1 MHEMAIA
8 TELLAHTLS
17 AVEAHAD
24 PASPQP
30 GNERIEE
37 VEVEVGLMRLVVPE
51 ALELAWQ
58 AACEGTAAEGASI
71 TITEVPLAAR
81 CRSCG
86 RTFDPE
92 IDNYL
97 CPDCNEADVEICAG
111 NDIVLKTVTCRS
123 KEG

>member
-8 TELLAHTLS
+8 TELLAQTLS

-24 PASPQP
+24 QASPQP
-30 GNERIEE
+30 GNEYIEE

-58 AACEGTAAEGASI
+58 VACEGTAAEGARI
-71 TITEVPLAAR
+71 TITETPLAAR

-86 RTFDPE
+86 RTFEPT
-92 IDNYL
+92 IDDYL
-97 CPDCNEADVEICAG
+97 CPDCNEADVEILAG
-111 NDIVLKTVTCRS
+111 NDIVLKTVTCRGA
-123 KEG
+123 EG